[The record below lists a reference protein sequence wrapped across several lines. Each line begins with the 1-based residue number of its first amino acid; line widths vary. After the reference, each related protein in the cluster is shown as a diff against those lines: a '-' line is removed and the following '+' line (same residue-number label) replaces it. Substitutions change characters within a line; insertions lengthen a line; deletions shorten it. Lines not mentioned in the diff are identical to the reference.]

1 MYYNE
6 TDTVAV
12 TVLAIYLVVLALC
25 LLGWIISFIFR
36 GIGMYKM
43 GKAQGKTNSWLA
55 FIPFART
62 YFHGELSGEIPLKK
76 RSIKSPGVWLLIVP
90 IIYGVIF
97 AVMYFFM
104 IISILISAISAESRM
119 RDYMGYHVP
128 DSEMSGLLMVFVVFL
143 VFVII
148 ISVIY
153 AAIKGGLEILINRQI
168 YERYTTVNM
177 ATLHAVFS
185 MIIPFYESVCMFI
198 FGRRAEQNTKENMA
212 ENQLTIE
219 EEE

>member
-12 TVLAIYLVVLALC
+12 TVLAIYLVVLGLC

-119 RDYMGYHVP
+119 RDYMGYYVP
-128 DSEMSGLLMVFVVFL
+128 NSEMSGLLMVFVVFL

>member
-1 MYYNE
+1 
-6 TDTVAV
+6 
-12 TVLAIYLVVLALC
+12 
-25 LLGWIISFIFR
+25 
-36 GIGMYKM
+36 
-43 GKAQGKTNSWLA
+43 
-55 FIPFART
+55 
-62 YFHGELSGEIPLKK
+62 
-76 RSIKSPGVWLLIVP
+76 
-90 IIYGVIF
+90 
-97 AVMYFFM
+97 MYFFM

-128 DSEMSGLLMVFVVFL
+128 NSEMSGLLMVFVVFL

>member
-12 TVLAIYLVVLALC
+12 TVLAIYLVVLGLC

-128 DSEMSGLLMVFVVFL
+128 NSEMSGLLMV
-143 VFVII
+143 
-148 ISVIY
+148 
-153 AAIKGGLEILINRQI
+153 
-168 YERYTTVNM
+168 
-177 ATLHAVFS
+177 
-185 MIIPFYESVCMFI
+185 
-198 FGRRAEQNTKENMA
+198 
-212 ENQLTIE
+212 
-219 EEE
+219 

>member
-12 TVLAIYLVVLALC
+12 TVLAIYLVVLGLC

-119 RDYMGYHVP
+119 RDYMGYYVP
-128 DSEMSGLLMVFVVFL
+128 SSEMSGLLMVFVVFL

>member
-12 TVLAIYLVVLALC
+12 TVLAIYLVVLGLC

-119 RDYMGYHVP
+119 GDYMGYHVP
-128 DSEMSGLLMVFVVFL
+128 NSEMSGLLMVFVVFL

>member
-12 TVLAIYLVVLALC
+12 TVLAIYLVVLGLC

-97 AVMYFFM
+97 AV
-104 IISILISAISAESRM
+104 I
-119 RDYMGYHVP
+119 
-128 DSEMSGLLMVFVVFL
+128 
-143 VFVII
+143 
-148 ISVIY
+148 
-153 AAIKGGLEILINRQI
+153 
-168 YERYTTVNM
+168 
-177 ATLHAVFS
+177 
-185 MIIPFYESVCMFI
+185 
-198 FGRRAEQNTKENMA
+198 
-212 ENQLTIE
+212 
-219 EEE
+219 